1 MKLKEVIEDF
11 REFGFTESEV
21 RKALGAGDSS
31 FNAYEGLKI
40 LLELKWADMNQEMP
54 ADLLVDLKPV
64 YDRLMGLKMKSRT
77 TVASKKKERR
87 ARAQASARIVQR
99 MMKDR
104 KQENLAKF
112 IEYTEEELEK
122 QLKDKSPEE
131 IAEIRARMG
140 QIADLF
146 GGGKS

>member
-1 MKLKEVIEDF
+1 M
-11 REFGFTESEV
+11 
-21 RKALGAGDSS
+21 LGAGDSS

-54 ADLLVDLKPV
+54 ADLLADLKPV
-64 YDRLMGLKMKSRT
+64 YDRLMSLRMKSRT
-77 TVASKKKERR
+77 TVASQRMERR
-87 ARAQASARIVQR
+87 ARARASARIVEK
-99 MMKDR
+99 MMKER
-104 KQENLAKF
+104 KRENLAKF

-122 QLKDKSPEE
+122 ELKGKSPEE

-146 GGGKS
+146 GGGKSL